1 MLQTNSDG
9 KVTFDEEGREA
20 HEWFVRWL
28 AEGPPKDE
36 FDPSLYIDTE
46 LSSCL
51 SEEDQN
57 LFLEVLELRKQML
70 HERDP

>member
-9 KVTFDEEGREA
+9 KVTFDEERRKA
-20 HEWFVRWL
+20 REWFVRWL

-36 FDPSLYIDTE
+36 FDPSLRIDIE
-46 LSSCL
+46 LFSCL
-51 SEEDQN
+51 SEEDRN
-57 LFLEVLELRKQML
+57 LFWEVLELRRQML